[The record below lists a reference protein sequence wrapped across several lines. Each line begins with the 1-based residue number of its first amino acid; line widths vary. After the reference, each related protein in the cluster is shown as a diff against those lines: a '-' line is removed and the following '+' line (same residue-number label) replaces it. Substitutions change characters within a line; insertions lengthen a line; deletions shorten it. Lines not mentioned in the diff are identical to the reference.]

1 MPTPAA
7 KAKKDEGNVFF
18 KNKDYEKAIEKY
30 SEAIALDGSDV
41 TFFSNRSVLPC
52 LLEAVSLPMVV

>member
-1 MPTPAA
+1 L
-7 KAKKDEGNVFF
+7 FF

-41 TFFSNRSVLPC
+41 TFFFKS
-52 LLEAVSLPMVV
+52 